1 MPRGQLRLYLG
12 AAPGVGKTFAMLNE
26 GRRRHDRG
34 TDVVVGFVETHGRA
48 RTAEQV
54 GDLEV
59 VARRHAEYRG
69 TTFEEMD
76 TDALIARRPEVALVD
91 ELAHTNV
98 PGSPHEKRWKDVE
111 QLLDAG
117 IDVISTLNIQH
128 LESVNDVVER
138 ITGVKQRETIPD
150 DVVRRAD
157 QIELVDMTPE
167 ALRRRM
173 AHGNV
178 YKADRIDAA
187 LANYFRPGN
196 LAALRELALLWLAD
210 RVDEGLEEYRE
221 RNSITEPWETRE
233 RVLVAITGAPGTEGL
248 IRRAARMAHRSR
260 GELLGVH
267 VRNDDGL
274 AGDGRS
280 DAVERH
286 RQLLADLGGEYHE
299 VVASD
304 IAAALAEL
312 ARVEN
317 VTQLV
322 LGASRRSRWAELIR
336 GSVINRVIRLSG
348 PIDLH
353 VISQDASDGHHPIR
367 LRGRGFRRGSALTPR
382 RRLTGLAMA
391 ALGLPLL
398 TVGLSRVRDDF
409 TLGTVLLLFLLLVVA
424 ISAVGGPLLA
434 IATAVVA
441 FLCANYY
448 FAPPLHQWT
457 IEQRENLLALIV
469 FLVVAGVVSTFVDA
483 AARRARDAARARSD
497 AETLARL
504 AANLQHD
511 DPLADLIVFVRSSFG
526 LDGASVLARLEAT
539 ANDPTPDTGGW
550 RVEASAGST
559 PPVSPAEATFTLPLG
574 EGVVLALV
582 GGGLTGAD
590 RQVLNA
596 FAAQLTAARDRA
608 RLSDAAAQATALTEA
623 NELRTALLQAVSHD
637 LRTPLASIKASA
649 SSLRQHDIEWSA
661 EDEAAFLETIEDE
674 TDRLTALVSNLLDMS
689 RLQAGALQPML
700 QPVNLEDVIP
710 AAIVSLGDRALGVV
724 VDVPETLDPV
734 RADAA
739 LLERV
744 VANLVENAMRWSP
757 GDRPARVTA
766 GRVHDRIDVR
776 IIDHGP
782 GIKPANREQIFQPFQ
797 RLGDRGG
804 TGVGLGLAVAR
815 GFVRAMEGELIIED
829 TPEGGTTAVVSL
841 AVAAT
846 GSGAAS

>member
-1 MPRGQLRLYLG
+1 MVRGQLRLYLG

-34 TDVVVGFVETHGRA
+34 TDVVVGIVETHGRA
-48 RTAEQV
+48 RTAEQL
-54 GDLEV
+54 GDLELV
-59 VARRHAEYRG
+59 PRRRIEYRG
-69 TTFEEMD
+69 SEFEEMD
-76 TDALIARRPEVALVD
+76 VDAVIARRPDVVLVD
-91 ELAHTNV
+91 ELAHTNI
-98 PGSPHEKRWKDVE
+98 PGSANEKRWQDVE
-111 QLLDAG
+111 QLLAAG

-150 DVVRRAD
+150 DTVRRAD

-178 YKADRIDAA
+178 YKSDRIDAA

-210 RVDEGLEEYRE
+210 RVDEGLESYRE
-221 RNSITEPWETRE
+221 RHNITEPWETRE
-233 RVLVAITGAPGTEGL
+233 RVLVAITGAPGTEAL
-248 IRRAARMAHRSR
+248 IRRAARMAQRSH

-274 AGDGRS
+274 AGGGRS

-317 VTQLV
+317 CTQLV
-322 LGASRRSRWAELIR
+322 LGASRRSRWSELMR

-353 VISQDASDGHHPIR
+353 VISQNKDDDAHQLR
-367 LRGRGFRRGSALTPR
+367 LRGRFFRRGSALAPR
-382 RRLTGLAMA
+382 RRLAGLAVA
-391 ALGLPLL
+391 AVGLPLL
-398 TVGLSRVRDDF
+398 TFWLSRVRGQF
-409 TLGTVLLLFLLLVVA
+409 TLGSVLLLFLLVVVA
-424 ISAVGGPLLA
+424 TAAVGGPLLA

-441 FLCANYY
+441 FMCANYY
-448 FAPPLHQWT
+448 FTPPLHRWT
-457 IEQRENLLALIV
+457 IDQHENLLALIV
-469 FLVVAGVVSTFVDA
+469 FLVVAAVVSAFVDA
-483 AARRARDAARARSD
+483 AARRARDAARARAD

-504 AANLQHD
+504 AANVQHD

-526 LDGASVLARLEAT
+526 LDGASVLARDST
-539 ANDPTPDTGGW
+539 NGTGGEW
-550 RVEASAGST
+550 RVEAAAGST
-559 PPVSPAEATFTLPLG
+559 PPSTPEEAQLTLPLG

-582 GGGLTGAD
+582 GGRLTGAD

-608 RLSDAAAQATALTEA
+608 RLSEAAAQATELTQA

-649 SSLRQHDIEWSA
+649 SSLRQPDIEWSA
-661 EDEAAFLETIEDE
+661 QDEAEFLETIEEE

-689 RLQAGALQPML
+689 RLQAGVLQPTL
-700 QPVNLEDVIP
+700 RPVNLEEVVP
-710 AAIVSLGDRALGVV
+710 AAIASLGERAYGVV
-724 VDVPETLDPV
+724 VDVPETLNPV

-744 VANLVENAMRWSP
+744 IANLVENAMRWSP
-757 GDRPARVTA
+757 ADRPARITA
-766 GRVHDRIDVR
+766 GRVHDRIDLR

-782 GIKPANREQIFQPFQ
+782 GIKQPHREQVFQPFQ

-841 AVAAT
+841 GVAP
-846 GSGAAS
+846 

>member
-1 MPRGQLRLYLG
+1 MARGHLRLYLG

-34 TDVVVGFVETHGRA
+34 TDVVVGFVETHGRS
-48 RTAEQV
+48 RTAEQL
-54 GDLEV
+54 GDLETV
-59 VARRHAEYRG
+59 PRRRIDYRG
-69 TTFEEMD
+69 STFEEMD
-76 TDALIARRPEVALVD
+76 VRAVIARHPDVVLVD
-91 ELAHTNV
+91 ELAHSNI
-98 PGSPHEKRWKDVE
+98 PGAGNEKRWQDVE
-111 QLLDAG
+111 QVLDAG

-150 DVVRRAD
+150 DVVRHAD

-178 YKADRIDAA
+178 YKSDRIDAA

-210 RVDEGLEEYRE
+210 RVDEGLESYRE
-221 RNSITEPWETRE
+221 RHSITEPWETRE
-233 RVLVAITGAPGTEGL
+233 RVLVAITGAPGTEAL
-248 IRRAARMAHRSR
+248 IRRAARMAQRSH

-267 VRNDDGL
+267 VRNDEGL
-274 AGDGRS
+274 VGGGRPQ
-280 DAVERH
+280 AVERH

-317 VTQLV
+317 CTQLV
-322 LGASRRSRWAELIR
+322 LGASRRSRWAELMR

-353 VISQDASDGHHPIR
+353 VISQSEDAASSHR
-367 LRGRGFRRGSALTPR
+367 LRVRGRFFRRGSALDPR
-382 RRLTGLAMA
+382 RRLAGLALA
-391 ALGLPLL
+391 AVGLPLL
-398 TVGLSRVRDDF
+398 TFWLSHLRDEL
-409 TLGTVLLLFLLLVVA
+409 TLASVLLLFLLVVVA
-424 ISAVGGPLLA
+424 TAAIGGPLLA

-448 FAPPLHQWT
+448 FIAPLHRWT
-457 IEQRENLLALIV
+457 IEAHENLLALIV
-469 FLVVAGVVSTFVDA
+469 FLVVAVVVSGFVDA
-483 AARRARDAARARSD
+483 AARRARDAARARAD

-504 AANLQHD
+504 AAHVQHD

-526 LDGASVLARLEAT
+526 LDGASVLARSGET
-539 ANDPTPDTGGW
+539 W
-550 RVEASAGST
+550 RVEAAAGPT
-559 PPVSPAEATFTLPLG
+559 PPASPEAAQLTLPLG
-574 EGVVLALV
+574 EDVVLALV
-582 GGGLTGAD
+582 GGRLTGAD

-608 RLSDAAAQATALTEA
+608 RLSEAAAQATELTQA

-649 SSLRQHDIEWSA
+649 SSLRQPDIQWSPQ
-661 EDEAAFLETIEDE
+661 DEAEFLATIEEE

-689 RLQAGALQPML
+689 RLQAGVLQPTL
-700 QPVNLEDVIP
+700 GPVNLEEVVP
-710 AAIVSLGDRALGVV
+710 AAIASLGERAYGVI
-724 VDVPETLDPV
+724 VDVAETLDPV

-757 GDRPARVTA
+757 VDRPARVTA
-766 GRVHDRIDVR
+766 GRVHDRIDLR

-782 GIKPANREQIFQPFQ
+782 GINPADREQVFQPFQ

-815 GFVRAMEGELIIED
+815 GFVRAMDGELIIED

-841 AVAAT
+841 GVA
-846 GSGAAS
+846 

>member
-1 MPRGQLRLYLG
+1 
-12 AAPGVGKTFAMLNE
+12 MLNE

-34 TDVVVGFVETHGRA
+34 TDVVIGIVETHGRA
-48 RTAEQV
+48 RTAEQL
-54 GDLEV
+54 GDLEIV
-59 VARRHAEYRG
+59 PLRKVHYRDVD
-69 TTFEEMD
+69 FDEMD
-76 TDALIARRPEVALVD
+76 VDAVLARRPDVVLVD
-91 ELAHTNV
+91 ELAHTNIT
-98 PGSPHEKRWKDVE
+98 GSRNDKRWQDVE

-117 IDVISTLNIQH
+117 LDVISTLNIQH

-150 DVVRRAD
+150 GIVRTAD

-178 YKADRIDAA
+178 YKSDRIDAA

-210 RVDEGLEEYRE
+210 RVDEGLESYRD
-221 RNSITEPWETRE
+221 RHNITEPWETRE
-233 RVLVAITGAPGTEGL
+233 RVLVAITGAPGTEAL
-248 IRRAARMAHRSR
+248 IRRAARMAQRSH

-267 VRNDDGL
+267 VRSDDGL
-274 AGDGRS
+274 TGGGRS

-286 RQLLADLGGEYHE
+286 RQLLTDLGGEYHE
-299 VVASD
+299 VIASD

-317 VTQLV
+317 CTQLV
-322 LGASRRSRWAELIR
+322 LGASGRSRWAELTR

-353 VISQDASDGHHPIR
+353 VISQDKAGVRVRDERPHRPLVGRASALSMRRRLSGLAVGAIGLPVLTISLSR
-367 LRGRGFRRGSALTPR
+367 LRGDLNLGS
-382 RRLTGLAMA
+382 
-391 ALGLPLL
+391 
-398 TVGLSRVRDDF
+398 
-409 TLGTVLLLFLLLVVA
+409 VLLLFLLLIVA
-424 ISAVGGPLLA
+424 TAATGGPVLA
-434 IATAVVA
+434 IGTAVAA

-448 FAPPLHQWT
+448 FTPPIHRFT
-457 IEQRENLLALIV
+457 IERHENVLALIV
-469 FLVVAGVVSTFVDA
+469 FVVVAGVVSAFVDA
-483 AARRARDAARARSD
+483 AARQARDAARARAD

-504 AANLQHD
+504 AANVQQD
-511 DPLADLIVFVRSSFG
+511 DPLADLVVFVRSSFG
-526 LDGASVLARLEAT
+526 LDGASVLARSDGTWHTEAGAGPNPPSCPED
-539 ANDPTPDTGGW
+539 ANL
-550 RVEASAGST
+550 
-559 PPVSPAEATFTLPLG
+559 TLPLG
-574 EGVVLALV
+574 EDVVLALV
-582 GGGLTGAD
+582 GGRLTGAD

-596 FAAQLTAARDRA
+596 FAAQLTGARDRA
-608 RLSDAAAQATALTEA
+608 RLSEAAAQATELTQA

-649 SSLRQHDIEWSA
+649 SSLRQPDIEWSKQ
-661 EDEAAFLETIEDE
+661 DEAEFLQTIEEE

-689 RLQAGALQPML
+689 RLQAGVLQPTL
-700 QPVNLEDVIP
+700 RPVNLEEVVP
-710 AAIVSLGDRALGVV
+710 AAIASLGERAYGVV
-724 VDVPETLDPV
+724 YDVPERLSPV

-766 GRVHDRIDVR
+766 GRVHDRVDLRV
-776 IIDHGP
+776 IDHGP
-782 GIKPANREQIFQPFQ
+782 GIAAGSREQVFQPFQ

-815 GFVRAMEGELIIED
+815 GFVRAMEGELLIED
-829 TPEGGTTAVVSL
+829 TPDGGTTAVVSL
-841 AVAAT
+841 GVAP
-846 GSGAAS
+846 

>member
-1 MPRGQLRLYLG
+1 MARGQLRLYLG

-34 TDVVVGFVETHGRA
+34 TDVVIGIVETHGRA
-48 RTAEQV
+48 RTAEQL
-54 GDLEV
+54 GDLEIV
-59 VARRHAEYRG
+59 PMRKIEYRG
-69 TTFEEMD
+69 AEFEEMD
-76 TDALIARRPEVALVD
+76 VDAVLARRPDVVLVD
-91 ELAHTNV
+91 ELAHTNI
-98 PGSPHEKRWKDVE
+98 PGSANEKRWEDVE
-111 QLLDAG
+111 RLLDAG
-117 IDVISTLNIQH
+117 LDVISTLNIQH

-150 DVVRRAD
+150 GIVRTAD

-178 YKADRIDAA
+178 YKSDKIDAA

-210 RVDEGLEEYRE
+210 RVDEGLETYRE
-221 RNSITEPWETRE
+221 RHNITEPWETRE
-233 RVLVAITGAPGTEGL
+233 RVLVAITGAPGTEAL
-248 IRRAARMAHRSR
+248 IRRAARIAQRSH

-274 AGDGRS
+274 TGAGRS
-280 DAVERH
+280 DAVERY

-299 VVASD
+299 VIASD
-304 IAAALAEL
+304 IAAALAEV

-317 VTQLV
+317 CTQLV
-322 LGASRRSRWAELIR
+322 LGASGRSRWAELTR

-353 VISQDASDGHHPIR
+353 VISQEKEASRSRDEHAR
-367 LRGRGFRRGSALTPR
+367 RRFVGRASALSPR
-382 RRLTGLAMA
+382 RRLTGLAIA
-391 ALGLPLL
+391 ALGLPVL
-398 TVGLSRVRDDF
+398 TVSLSHARGDL
-409 TLGTVLLLFLLLVVA
+409 TLASVLLLFLLLIVA
-424 ISAVGGPLLA
+424 TAATGGPVLAIVSAVA
-434 IATAVVA
+434 A

-448 FAPPLHQWT
+448 FTPPLHQFT
-457 IEQRENLLALIV
+457 IERHENVLALIV
-469 FLVVAGVVSTFVDA
+469 FLVVAGVVSGFVDA
-483 AARRARDAARARSD
+483 AARRARDAARARAD

-504 AANLQHD
+504 AANVQQD
-511 DPLADLIVFVRSSFG
+511 DPLADLVVFVRSSFG
-526 LDGASVLARLEAT
+526 LDGASVLAHTDGAWHTEA
-539 ANDPTPDTGGW
+539 AAGPRPP
-550 RVEASAGST
+550 ASADG
-559 PPVSPAEATFTLPLG
+559 ADLTLPLG
-574 EGVVLALV
+574 DGVVLALV
-582 GGGLTGAD
+582 GGRLTGAD

-596 FAAQLTAARDRA
+596 FAAQLTAARERA
-608 RLSDAAAQATALTEA
+608 RLSAAAAQATELTQA

-649 SSLRQHDIEWSA
+649 SSLRQTDIKWSA
-661 EDEAAFLETIEDE
+661 QDQAEFLQTIEEE

-689 RLQAGALQPML
+689 RLQAGVLHPALR
-700 QPVNLEDVIP
+700 PVNLDEVVP
-710 AAIVSLGDRALGVV
+710 AAIASLGERAYGVV
-724 VDVPETLDPV
+724 YDVPETLSPV

-766 GRVHDRIDVR
+766 GRVHDRVDLRV
-776 IIDHGP
+776 IDHGP
-782 GIKPANREQIFQPFQ
+782 GIAVGSREDVFQPFQ

-815 GFVRAMEGELIIED
+815 GFVRAMEGELLIED
-829 TPEGGTTAVVSL
+829 TPDGGTTAVVSL
-841 AVAAT
+841 GV
-846 GSGAAS
+846 SS

>member
-1 MPRGQLRLYLG
+1 MAQGQLRLYLG

-26 GRRRHDRG
+26 GRRRKDRG
-34 TDVVVGFVETHGRA
+34 TDVVVGIVETHGRA
-48 RTAEQV
+48 RTAEQID
-54 GDLEV
+54 GLEL
-59 VARRHAEYRG
+59 VARRRIEYRG
-69 TTFEEMD
+69 TEFEEMD
-76 TDALIARRPEVALVD
+76 VEAVIARRPEVALVD
-91 ELAHTNV
+91 ELAHTNI
-98 PGSPHEKRWKDVE
+98 PGSGNDKRWRDVE
-111 QLLDAG
+111 QLLEAG

-128 LESVNDVVER
+128 LESVNDIVER

-178 YKADRIDAA
+178 YKSDRIDAA

-210 RVDEGLEEYRE
+210 RVDEGLEDYRE

-233 RVLVAITGAPGTEGL
+233 RVLVAITGAPGTDAL
-248 IRRAARMAHRSR
+248 IRRAARMAHRSH

-274 AGDGRS
+274 AGGGRS

-286 RQLLADLGGEYHE
+286 RQLLNDLGGEYHE

-304 IAAALAEL
+304 TAAALAEL

-317 VTQLV
+317 CTQLV
-322 LGASRRSRWAELIR
+322 LGASRRSRWSELLR

-353 VISQDASDGHHPIR
+353 VISQDKIAGGGEHQLR
-367 LRGRGFRRGSALTPR
+367 LRGRFFRRGSALTPR
-382 RRLTGLAMA
+382 RRLAGLAIA
-391 ALGLPLL
+391 VVGLPML
-398 TVGLSRVRDDF
+398 TFWLARIRDEF
-409 TLGTVLLLFLLLVVA
+409 TLGSVLLLFLLLVVVTA
-424 ISAVGGPLLA
+424 AVGGPLLA
-434 IATAVVA
+434 IATAIVA

-448 FAPPLHQWT
+448 FAPPLHRWT
-457 IEQRENLLALIV
+457 IEEHQNFLALIV
-469 FLVVAGVVSTFVDA
+469 FLVVAAVVSAFVDA

-504 AANLQHD
+504 AANVQYD

-526 LDGASVLARLEAT
+526 LDGASVLAREPR
-539 ANDPTPDTGGW
+539 DRDGGAAQTEW
-550 RVEASAGST
+550 RMEASAGPT
-559 PPVSPAEATFTLPLG
+559 PPASPEEAELTLPLG
-574 EGVVLALV
+574 NGVVLALV
-582 GGGLTGAD
+582 GGRLTGAD
-590 RQVLNA
+590 RQVLDA

-608 RLSDAAAQATALTEA
+608 RLSDAAAQATELTEA

-649 SSLRQHDIEWSA
+649 SSLRQHDIEWSPQ
-661 EDEAAFLETIEDE
+661 DEAAFLETIEDE

-689 RLQAGALQPML
+689 RLQAGVLHPTL
-700 QPVNLEDVIP
+700 RPVNLEDVVP
-710 AAIVSLGDRALGVV
+710 AAIASLGERAYGVV

-757 GDRPARVTA
+757 TDRPARVTA
-766 GRVHDRIDVR
+766 GRVHDRVDLR

-815 GFVRAMEGELIIED
+815 GFVRAMDGELIIED

-841 AVAAT
+841 AVAPTAGVT
-846 GSGAAS
+846 S

>member
-1 MPRGQLRLYLG
+1 LYLG

-26 GRRRHDRG
+26 GRRRNERG
-34 TDVVVGFVETHGRA
+34 TDVVVGFVETHGRP
-48 RTAEQV
+48 RTADQL
-54 GDLEV
+54 GDLECV
-59 VARRHAEYRG
+59 GRRRIEYRG
-69 TTFEEMD
+69 TEFEEMD
-76 TDALIARRPEVALVD
+76 VNAVIARRPEVALVD

-98 PGSPHEKRWKDVE
+98 PGSGNEKRWRDVE

-178 YKADRIDAA
+178 YKSDRIDAA

-210 RVDEGLEEYRE
+210 RVDEGLEDYRE
-221 RNSITEPWETRE
+221 RHSITEPWETRE
-233 RVLVAITGAPGTEGL
+233 RVLVAITGAPGTDAL

-274 AGDGRS
+274 AGGGRS

-286 RQLLADLGGEYHE
+286 RKLLTDLGGEYHE

-304 IAAALAEL
+304 IAAALADL

-322 LGASRRSRWAELIR
+322 LGASRRSRWVELVR
-336 GSVINRVIRLSG
+336 GSVINRVIRLTG

-353 VISQDASDGHHPIR
+353 VISQDKAAGDQHELQLS
-367 LRGRGFRRGSALTPR
+367 GRFLRRGSALTPR
-382 RRLTGLAMA
+382 RRAAGLAIA
-391 ALGLPLL
+391 VLGLPLL
-398 TVGLSRVRDDF
+398 TFSLARVRDDF
-409 TLGTVLLLFLLLVVA
+409 TLGTVLLLFLVLVVA
-424 ISAVGGPLLA
+424 TAAVGGPLLA
-434 IATAVVA
+434 IATAIVA
-441 FLCANYY
+441 FMCANYY
-448 FAPPLHQWT
+448 FAPPLHRWEIDDRQ
-457 IEQRENLLALIV
+457 NLLALIV
-469 FLVVAGVVSTFVDA
+469 FLVVAGVVSAFVDA
-483 AARRARDAARARSD
+483 AARRARDATRARSD

-504 AANLQHD
+504 AANVQYD

-526 LDGASVLARLEAT
+526 LDGASVLARTEPGHDDA
-539 ANDPTPDTGGW
+539 PW
-550 RVEASAGST
+550 RTEASAGST
-559 PPVSPAEATFTLPLG
+559 PPASPEGADLTLPLG
-574 EGVVLALV
+574 DDVVLALV
-582 GGGLTGAD
+582 GGRLTGAD

-596 FAAQLTAARDRA
+596 FAAQLSAARERA
-608 RLSDAAAQATALTEA
+608 RLSEAAAQATALTEA
-623 NELRTALLQAVSHD
+623 NALRTALLQAVSHD

-649 SSLRQHDIEWSA
+649 SSLRQHDIEWSPQ
-661 EDEAAFLETIEDE
+661 DEAAFLETIEDE

-689 RLQAGALQPML
+689 RLQAGVLQPEL
-700 QPVNLEDVIP
+700 RPVNLEEVVP
-710 AAIVSLGDRALGVV
+710 AAIASLGERAYGVV
-724 VDVPETLDPV
+724 VDVPETLEPV

-757 GDRPARVTA
+757 LDRPARVTA
-766 GRVHDRIDVR
+766 GRVHDRVDVR

-782 GIKPANREQIFQPFQ
+782 GVKPANREQIFQPFQ

-841 AVAAT
+841 AVAR
-846 GSGAAS
+846 

>member
-1 MPRGQLRLYLG
+1 LYLG

-26 GRRRHDRG
+26 GRRRHERG
-34 TDVVVGFVETHGRA
+34 TDVVVGFVETHGRP
-48 RTAEQV
+48 RTAEQLS
-54 GDLEV
+54 DLEITP
-59 VARRHAEYRG
+59 RRTVEYRG
-69 TTFEEMD
+69 TEFEEMD
-76 TDALIARRPEVALVD
+76 VDAVIARRPEVVLVD
-91 ELAHTNV
+91 ELAHTNI
-98 PGSPHEKRWKDVE
+98 PGTGHDKRWQDVE
-111 QLLDAG
+111 LILDAG

-178 YKADRIDAA
+178 YKSDRIDAA

-210 RVDEGLEEYRE
+210 RVDEGLEAYRE

-233 RVLVAITGAPGTEGL
+233 RVLVAITGAPGTDAL

-267 VRNDDGL
+267 VRSDDGL
-274 AGDGRS
+274 AGGGRTE
-280 DAVERH
+280 AVERH
-286 RQLLADLGGEYHE
+286 RQLLTDLGGEYHE

-304 IAAALAEL
+304 VAAALAEL

-317 VTQLV
+317 CTQLV
-322 LGASRRSRWAELIR
+322 LGASRRSRWAELLR

-353 VISQDASDGHHPIR
+353 VISQEESAGGDHQLQ
-367 LRGRGFRRGSALTPR
+367 LRGRFFRRGSALTPR
-382 RRLTGLAMA
+382 RRLYGLAMA
-391 ALGLPLL
+391 VFGLPLL
-398 TVGLSRVRDDF
+398 TIVLSGARDQI
-409 TLGTVLLLFLLLVVA
+409 TLGSVLLLYLVLVVA
-424 ISAVGGPLLA
+424 TAAVGGPLLA
-434 IATAVVA
+434 IATAVAA

-448 FAPPLHQWT
+448 FTEPLHQWT
-457 IEQRENLLALIV
+457 IDERQNLLALIV
-469 FLVVAGVVSTFVDA
+469 FLVVAGVVSAFVDA
-483 AARRARDAARARSD
+483 AARRARDATRARAD

-504 AANLQHD
+504 AANVQYD

-526 LDGASVLARLEAT
+526 LDGASVLARSLE
-539 ANDPTPDTGGW
+539 PDGAFTW
-550 RVEASAGST
+550 RTEASAGSM
-559 PPVSPAEATFTLPLG
+559 PPESPSEADLTLPLG
-574 EGVVLALV
+574 DGVVLALV
-582 GGGLTGAD
+582 GGRLTGAD

-596 FAAQLTAARDRA
+596 FAAQLTAARDRE
-608 RLSDAAAQATALTEA
+608 RLSEAAAHATQLTEA

-649 SSLRQHDIEWSA
+649 SSLRQRDIEWSPQ
-661 EDEAAFLETIEDE
+661 DEEAFLETIEDE

-689 RLQAGALQPML
+689 RLQAGVLQPEL
-700 QPVNLEDVIP
+700 GPVNLEDVVP
-710 AAIVSLGDRALGVV
+710 TAIASLGERAYGVV
-724 VDVPETLDPV
+724 VDVPETLDQV

-757 GDRPARVTA
+757 TDRPARVTA
-766 GRVHDRIDVR
+766 GRVKDRIDVR

-782 GIKPANREQIFQPFQ
+782 GIKPSNREQVFQPFQ

-829 TPEGGTTAVVSL
+829 TPGGGTTAVVSL
-841 AVAAT
+841 GVAAL
-846 GSGAAS
+846 

>member
-1 MPRGQLRLYLG
+1 MARGRLRLYLG

-26 GRRRHDRG
+26 GRRRHERG
-34 TDVVVGFVETHGRA
+34 TDVVVGFIETHGRA

-54 GDLEV
+54 ADLEV
-59 VARRHAEYRG
+59 IPRRRIDYRG
-69 TTFEEMD
+69 TTFDEMD
-76 TDALIARRPEVALVD
+76 VDAVLARRPEVALVD

-98 PGSPHEKRWKDVE
+98 AGAGNDKRWQDVE
-111 QLLDAG
+111 RLLDAG

-150 DVVRRAD
+150 GVVRSAD

-178 YKADRIDAA
+178 YKSDRIDAA

-210 RVDEGLEEYRE
+210 RVDEGLEQYRT

-233 RVLVAITGAPGTEGL
+233 RVLVAITGAPGTEAL
-248 IRRAARMAHRSR
+248 IRRAARMAQRSH

-274 AGDGRS
+274 TGSGRS

-286 RQLLADLGGEYHE
+286 RKLLDDLGGEFHE

-317 VTQLV
+317 CTQLV
-322 LGASRRSRWAELIR
+322 LGASHRSRWAVLTR

-348 PIDLH
+348 PIDVH
-353 VISQDASDGHHPIR
+353 VISQAADAERVKTDGPR
-367 LRGRGFRRGSALTPR
+367 RRFMGRPSALSPR
-382 RRLTGLAMA
+382 RRLAGLAIA
-391 ALGLPLL
+391 VVGVPLL
-398 TVGLSRVRDDF
+398 TVALVHARGDL
-409 TLGTVLLLFLLLVVA
+409 TLASVLLLFLLLVVA
-424 ISAVGGPLLA
+424 TAATGGPLVA
-434 IATAVVA
+434 IPTAVVA

-448 FAPPLHQWT
+448 FTPPLHEFT
-457 IEQRENLLALIV
+457 IERRENLLALIV
-469 FLVVAGVVSTFVDA
+469 FLAVAGVVSGFVDA
-483 AARRARDAARARSD
+483 AARRARDAARARAD

-504 AANLQHD
+504 AANVQQD
-511 DPLADLIVFVRSSFG
+511 DPLADLVVFVRSSFG
-526 LDGASVLARLEAT
+526 LDGASVLAQADG
-539 ANDPTPDTGGW
+539 AW
-550 RVEASAGST
+550 HAEASAGSR
-559 PPVSPAEATFTLPLG
+559 PPSSPGDADLTLPLG
-574 EGVVLALV
+574 DGVVLALA
-582 GGGLTGAD
+582 GGALTGAD

-596 FAAQLTAARDRA
+596 FAAQLTAARERA
-608 RLSDAAAQATALTEA
+608 RLSAAAAEATALTQA

-649 SSLRQHDIEWSA
+649 SSLRQTDIEWSEQDRA
-661 EDEAAFLETIEDE
+661 DFLETIEDE

-689 RLQAGALQPML
+689 RLQAGVLQPL
-700 QPVNLEDVIP
+700 LRSVNLEEVVP
-710 AAIVSLGDRALGVV
+710 AAIASLGERAYGVV
-724 VDVPETLDPV
+724 YDVPETLHPV

-744 VANLVENAMRWSP
+744 VANLVENAMRFSP
-757 GDRPARVTA
+757 GDRPARITA
-766 GRVHDRIDVR
+766 GRVHDRVDLRV
-776 IIDHGP
+776 IDHGP
-782 GIKPANREQIFQPFQ
+782 GIAAGSREQVFQPFQ

-804 TGVGLGLAVAR
+804 SGVGLGLAVAR
-815 GFVRAMEGELIIED
+815 GFVRAMDGELLIED
-829 TPEGGTTAVVSL
+829 TPDGGTTAVVSL
-841 AVAAT
+841 
-846 GSGAAS
+846 GIAS

>member
-1 MPRGQLRLYLG
+1 VPVWRHTGRVARGQLRLYLG

-34 TDVVVGFVETHGRA
+34 TDVVVGYVETHGRP

-59 VARRHAEYRG
+59 VPRRRFDYRG
-69 TTFEEMD
+69 AEFEEMD
-76 TDALIARRPEVALVD
+76 VDAVIARHPDVALVD
-91 ELAHTNV
+91 ELAHTNI
-98 PGSPHEKRWKDVE
+98 PGSGNDKRWQDVE
-111 QLLDAG
+111 QLLVAG
-117 IDVISTLNIQH
+117 INVISTLNIQH

-150 DVVRRAD
+150 DIVRRAD

-178 YKADRIDAA
+178 YKSDRIDAA

-210 RVDEGLEEYRE
+210 RVDEGLEDYRE
-221 RNSITEPWETRE
+221 RHNITEPWETRE
-233 RVLVAITGAPGTEGL
+233 RVLVAITGAPGTEAL

-274 AGDGRS
+274 AGGGRS
-280 DAVERH
+280 DAVERF

-304 IAAALAEL
+304 TAAALAEL

-322 LGASRRSRWAELIR
+322 LGASRRSRWAELLR

-353 VISQDASDGHHPIR
+353 VISQEKELGEPQDLRI
-367 LRGRGFRRGSALTPR
+367 RGRFFRRGSALPPR
-382 RRLTGLAMA
+382 RRLAGLAMA
-391 ALGLPLL
+391 VFGLPLL
-398 TVGLSRVRDDF
+398 TFGLSRVRDDF
-409 TLGTVLLLFLLLVVA
+409 TLGSVLLLFLLLVVA
-424 ISAVGGPLLA
+424 TAAVGGPVLA

-448 FAPPLHQWT
+448 FTPPLHRWT
-457 IEQRENLLALIV
+457 IEERENLLALIV
-469 FLVVAGVVSTFVDA
+469 FLVVAGVVSAFVDA

-504 AANLQHD
+504 AANVQYD

-526 LDGASVLARLEAT
+526 LDGASVLART
-539 ANDPTPDTGGW
+539 NDDKDDAPW
-550 RVEASAGST
+550 RIEASAGST
-559 PPVSPAEATFTLPLG
+559 PPASPEDADLTLPLG
-574 EGVVLALV
+574 QSVVLALV
-582 GGGLTGAD
+582 GGRLTGAD

-596 FAAQLTAARDRA
+596 FAAQLSAARERA
-608 RLSDAAAQATALTEA
+608 RLSEAAAQATALTEA

-649 SSLRQHDIEWSA
+649 SSLRQHDVEWSPQ
-661 EDEAAFLETIEDE
+661 DEAAFLETIEDE

-689 RLQAGALQPML
+689 RLQAGALQPTL
-700 QPVNLEDVIP
+700 RPVNLEEVVP
-710 AAIVSLGDRALGVV
+710 AAIASLGDRAYGVV
-724 VDVPETLDPV
+724 MDVPETLEPV
-734 RADAA
+734 WADAA

-757 GDRPARVTA
+757 TDRPARVTA
-766 GRVHDRIDVR
+766 GRVHDRVDVR

-782 GIKPANREQIFQPFQ
+782 GIKPANREQVFQPFQ

-815 GFVRAMEGELIIED
+815 GFVRAMGGELLIED

-841 AVAAT
+841 PVAE
-846 GSGAAS
+846 